1 MNKPKNSKDEPAT
14 KEAVELRLAIEALM
28 DYVES
33 LTQSID
39 NLTIE
44 LQWRNPQ
51 DNDGRYT
58 PTATILTSMPL
69 DPTARDWQINRLT
82 PADLPSE
89 PSPESSRHRQ
99 TLFD

>member
-1 MNKPKNSKDEPAT
+1 MSKPTNSNEKPAT
-14 KEAVELRLAIEALM
+14 EEVAKLRLAIEALM
-28 DYVES
+28 DYLES

-44 LQWRNPQ
+44 LQWQNRQ
-51 DNDGRYT
+51 TSDDRYSPTT
-58 PTATILTSMPL
+58 PILTSMPL

-82 PADLPSE
+82 PDDLP
-89 PSPESSRHRQ
+89 PETPPVRETRRQ

>member
-1 MNKPKNSKDEPAT
+1 MNKPQNSKDEPAT
-14 KEAVELRLAIEALM
+14 EEAVELRLAIEALM

-44 LQWRNPQ
+44 LQWRNRQ

-58 PTATILTSMPL
+58 STATILTSMPL
-69 DPTARDWQINRLT
+69 DPAARDWQINRLT
-82 PADLPSE
+82 PADLPPE
-89 PSPESSRHRQ
+89 PTPVPNRRRQ